1 MKGIILAGGKSS
13 RLLPVSKTMS
23 KQLMPIFDKP
33 LVYYPLSILMLSGIK
48 DILIITS
55 PDDNPIFKKLFSDG
69 RNLGINIEYA
79 IQEKPNGIAEAFII
93 GEEFIG
99 NDSVCL
105 ILGDNIFFGQGL
117 SEKLQ
122 KCTQQKEGATVFGYY
137 VDDPERYGV
146 IEFDKNDNPVSIVE
160 KPQIPKSNYAVV
172 GLYYYDNQ
180 VIEIAKSIK
189 SSDRGEL
196 EITSVNNIYLERK
209 QLKVEKLGRGY
220 AWLDTG
226 THQSMLDA
234 SLFIKTI
241 EERQNLKIGCIEEVA
256 YRMRYIDKNQLETLA
271 KEYIKSNY
279 GKYLMKILEEEL

>member
-1 MKGIILAGGKSS
+1 MKGIILAGGAGS
-13 RLLPVSKTMS
+13 RLWPATKVVS
-23 KQLMPIFDKP
+23 KQLLLIFDKP
-33 LVYYPLSILMLSGIK
+33 LIYYPLSILMLSGIK
-48 DILIITS
+48 DILIITTLEDL
-55 PDDNPIFKKLFSDG
+55 PNFKKLLLDG
-69 RNLGINIEYA
+69 NHLGINIEYA
-79 IQEKPNGIAEAFII
+79 VQEKPNGIAEAFLI
-93 GEEFIG
+93 GEKFIG

-105 ILGDNIFFGQGL
+105 ILGDNIFYGQGL

-146 IEFDKNDNPVSIVE
+146 VEFDKNDNPVSIIE
-160 KPQIPKSNYAVV
+160 KPKNPTSNYAVV

-180 VIEIAKSIK
+180 VIKIAKSIK
-189 SSDRGEL
+189 PSDRGEL

-256 YRMRYIDKNQLETLA
+256 YRMNYINKEQLKILA
-271 KEYIKSNY
+271 QEYIKSNY
-279 GKYLMKILEEEL
+279 GKYLMKIVEELF